1 MKTLDEIKSEFM
13 QQFCLSEPLTYLQEK
28 SVDILLK
35 TEQHEEEYRKKM
47 EGRFIFD
54 MPVREMAETREY
66 DDMKPRREE
75 REEPKVNRDLDGK
88 QTWNTL

>member
-1 MKTLDEIKSEFM
+1 MTAEESYRFNFRVEGELTDRQKKFVEF
-13 QQFCLSEPLTYLQEK
+13 LSKPANVMNWPD
-28 SVDILLK
+28 SLK
-35 TEQHEEEYRKKM
+35 
-47 EGRFIFD
+47 G
-54 MPVREMAETREY
+54 EMFETREY